1 MTMYQFTIKVKE
13 EDGWYIVRCEE
24 LPGAMTQGKNL
35 DEAMNNIK
43 EAIIGY
49 IEAFPEEFAKIR
61 EKTEIKNKEAEQKT
75 LLELPA

>member
-1 MTMYQFTIKVKE
+1 MALYNFTIKVKE

-24 LPGAMTQGKNL
+24 LSGAMSQGKNL
-35 DEAMNNIK
+35 EEAMNNIK

-61 EKTEIKNKEAEQKT
+61 NKIEIKNKEVEQKT
-75 LLELPA
+75 VIEIPT